1 MEVQIRNSESEI
13 KTKKENLD
21 FLLKETNK
29 LWNSCN
35 CSSIDK
41 IGSLVIAIMES
52 KCKSYNEWEDYFFSK
67 LNGQEKVIS
76 MYTSFSKVLKENNIK
91 CTTQDI
97 IDLIL
102 IRTLYE
108 TWIGYKAEEETKKWL
123 SSQEEVIGV
132 RKSTPKQY
140 YEQAI
145 YFIVFIKNNVQIGV
159 QVKPISFFVN
169 CTFIGNEKAKA
180 LVGKMNKFE
189 GLDVFVVMCDDGKVT
204 DFSKSQYNRYKQ
216 YWLKGEKKRVS

>member
-1 MEVQIRNSESEI
+1 MVQIRHKENEI
-13 KTKKENLD
+13 KTKKEDLD

-35 CSSIDK
+35 CSSVDK

-52 KCKSYNEWEDYFFSK
+52 KCKTYDQWEDYFFNK
-67 LNGQEKVIS
+67 LNGQEKVIF
-76 MYTSFSKVLKENNIK
+76 MYKEFGKILKENNIE
-91 CTTQDI
+91 CTQQEL

-132 RKSTPKQY
+132 RKSTPNHD

-145 YFIVFIKNNVQIGV
+145 DFVVFLKNNVQIGV

-180 LVGKMNKFE
+180 LLGKMKQFN
-189 GLDVFVVMCDDGKVT
+189 GLDVFIVMVDDGKVT